1 YDFVHWYNEEHRY
14 SGIQFVTPSQRHS
27 GEEHSILV
35 NREAVYDT
43 AKQRNPEHWSR
54 GTRNWTPVGEVWLN
68 PENQDVEKAGIRDEA
83 A

>member
-1 YDFVHWYNEEHRY
+1 VHWYNEEHRH

-27 GEEHSILV
+27 GEEQSILL

-43 AKQRNPEHWSR
+43 AKQGNSERWSR
-54 GTRNWTPVGEVWLN
+54 GTRNWAPVGEVWLN
-68 PENQDVEKAGIRDEA
+68 PENQDVEETEIRDEA

>member
-1 YDFVHWYNEEHRY
+1 M
-14 SGIQFVTPSQRHS
+14 TPSQRHS
-27 GEEHSILV
+27 GEEQSILV

-43 AKQRNPEHWSR
+43 AKQRNPERWSR

-68 PENQDVEKAGIRDEA
+68 PENQDVEEAGIRDEA